1 MTHEPSTCWVV
12 TDGKAGM
19 ESQCLGLAEA
29 LGLTPI
35 IKHVVLRSPWKQ
47 LSPYF
52 RLGHRFAFSRRGD
65 AIAPPWPD
73 LLIAS
78 GRQSIAASLYVRE
91 QSARAGKRTVTV
103 QVQDPA
109 IAPSHFDLVIAPQ
122 HDRLCGANVLLTL
135 GALHRVTTEKLRA
148 AAEAFAPQVAHLKR
162 PYLGVLIGGSNSAYS
177 FGEAE
182 MRNFAAALVGAS
194 RARDASLLVT
204 PSRRT
209 GEANLKILQDA
220 LKDVPAFV
228 WDGVG
233 ANPYYGM
240 LGLADEIVVTCDS
253 VNMVS
258 EAMATHRPVHVFDL
272 PGGSEKFSRFHA
284 KLRERG
290 LCQSF
295 TGTMAPYRPAPP
307 EDDMER
313 AVAAVRA
320 AYAKAA
326 ERDGMHG

>member
-1 MTHEPSTCWVV
+1 MTHGPSTCWVV

-29 LGLTPI
+29 LGLTPAV
-35 IKHVVLRSPWKQ
+35 KHVVLRSPWKQ
-47 LSPYF
+47 FSPYF

-91 QSARAGKRTVTV
+91 QSARAGKRTITV
-103 QVQDPA
+103 QVQDPV
-109 IAPSHFDLVIAPQ
+109 IAPGYFDLVIAPQ
-122 HDRLCGANVLLTL
+122 HDQLCGANVLLTL
-135 GALHRVTTEKLRA
+135 GALHRVTAEKLRA
-148 AAEAFAPQVAHLKR
+148 EAEVFAPQVAHLKR
-162 PYLGVLIGGSNSAYS
+162 PYLGVLIGGANSAYS
-177 FGEAE
+177 FGEAA
-182 MRNFAAALVGAS
+182 MRTLARALVAAAKE
-194 RARDASLLVT
+194 RQASLLVT

-209 GEANLKILQDA
+209 GQANLKILREV

-228 WDGVG
+228 WDGTG

-258 EAMATHRPVHVFDL
+258 EAMATKRPVHVFDL
-272 PGGSEKFSRFHA
+272 PGGSEKFARFHD

-290 LCQSF
+290 LCQPF
-295 TGTMAPYRPAPP
+295 TGKMAPYRPAPP

-313 AVAAVRA
+313 AVAAVQA
-320 AYAKAA
+320 AYVKAV
-326 ERDGMHG
+326 ERNDVRR

>member
-1 MTHEPSTCWVV
+1 MTLEPSTCWVV

-29 LGLTPI
+29 LGLTPVV
-35 IKHVVLRSPWKQ
+35 KHVVLRSPWKQ

-52 RLGHRFAFSRRGD
+52 RLGHRFAFSQQGD
-65 AIAPPWPD
+65 PIVPPWPD

-78 GRQSIAASLYVRE
+78 GRLSIAASLYVRE
-91 QSARAGKRTVTV
+91 QSVRAGKRTVTV
-103 QVQDPA
+103 QVQDPV

-122 HDRLCGANVLLTL
+122 HDQLRGANVLLTL
-135 GALHRVTTEKLRA
+135 GALHRVTVEKLQ
-148 AAEAFAPQVAHLKR
+148 AEAETFAPHVAHLKR
-162 PYLGVLIGGSNSAYS
+162 PYLAVLIGGANGAYS
-177 FGEAE
+177 FDEAE
-182 MRNFAAALVGAS
+182 MRTLSRALVAAAKQ
-194 RARDASLLVT
+194 RQASLLVT

-209 GEANLKILQDA
+209 GQANLKILQDA
-220 LKDVPAFV
+220 LKDMPAFI
-228 WDGVG
+228 WDGTG

-258 EAMATHRPVHVFDL
+258 EAMATNRPVHVFDL
-272 PGGSEKFSRFHA
+272 PGGSGKFSRFHD

-290 LCQSF
+290 LCQAF
-295 TGTMAPYRPAPP
+295 TGEMAPYRPAPP

-320 AYAKAA
+320 AYVKAV
-326 ERDGMHG
+326 ERDGARR